1 MEQEELIKANED
13 KVKEIIQNKFSS
25 RSVIPSRVV
34 KETLKEIYSSNGIER
49 KAKATDLKDWG
60 VEYRDTFAR
69 DNRTMKTVRMM
80 RIL

>member
-1 MEQEELIKANED
+1 MEQKEEFKTSED

-25 RSVIPSRVV
+25 RSIIPNRVV

-49 KAKATDLKDWG
+49 TAKATDLKDWG

-69 DNRTMKTVRMM
+69 DNRTMKTVRMV